1 MTESSGE
8 NRHNAPY
15 TVAGLVA
22 DLAELPSLLLSTE
35 ALDKVVW
42 QAAML
47 AVHAI
52 DEVDACGVTVLREG
66 KPVSIMPGSAPYSEL
81 EQYQYEHE
89 DGPLMQSMRY
99 KEVVVVPAMAAE
111 QQWDGYPSLAAER
124 GVAAS
129 LSLPLVVGER
139 VLGAITL
146 YSSRSHDFSLG
157 RRLAELVS
165 DLASTA
171 LSCMNT
177 HSEQSQLNDQLQEAL
192 GSRAVIEQAKGM
204 LMAQRHCGADEAF
217 NVLRRSS
224 QHRNIKLR
232 DIAGV
237 VVDTRSVC

>member
-1 MTESSGE
+1 MTENSGT
-8 NRHNAPY
+8 APY
-15 TVAGLVA
+15 SVAGLVA
-22 DLAELPSLLLSTE
+22 DLAELPSLLLSTD

-66 KPVSIMPGSAPYSEL
+66 KPVSIMPGAAPYSEL
-81 EQYQYEHE
+81 EQYQYEHA
-89 DGPLMQSMRY
+89 DGPLMQSMRCG
-99 KEVVVVPAMAAE
+99 EVVVVPSMEIE
-111 QQWDGYPSLAAER
+111 QQWHGYPALAAQR

-129 LSLPLVVGER
+129 LCLPLVVGER

-146 YSSRSHDFSLG
+146 YSGHSHDFSPG

-177 HSEQSQLNDQLQEAL
+177 HGEQTKLNEQLQEAL
-192 GSRAVIEQAKGM
+192 SSRAVIEQAKGL
-204 LMAQRHCGADEAF
+204 LMARRGCSADEAF

-232 DIAGV
+232 EIAGA
-237 VVDTRSVC
+237 VVDALSAC

>member
-1 MTESSGE
+1 MNERMDEHGTT
-8 NRHNAPY
+8 APY
-15 TVAGLVA
+15 TVAELVA
-22 DLAELPSLLLSTE
+22 DLAELPSLLLSTD

-47 AVHAI
+47 AVHVI
-52 DEVDACGVTVLREG
+52 DEVDACGVTVLRDG
-66 KPVSIMPGSAPYSEL
+66 KPVSIMPGTAPYSEL
-81 EQYQYEHE
+81 EQYQYEHG
-89 DGPLMQSMRY
+89 DGPLMESMYRRD
-99 KEVVVVPAMAAE
+99 VVVVPSMVTE
-111 QQWDGYPSLAAER
+111 QQWNGYPTLAAER

-129 LSLPLVVGER
+129 LCLPLVVGER

-146 YSSRSHDFSLG
+146 YSGHSHDFSPG

-177 HSEQSQLNDQLQEAL
+177 HSEQTQLTEQLQEAL
-192 GSRAVIEQAKGM
+192 SSRAVIEQAKGM
-204 LMAQRHCGADEAF
+204 LMAQRGCSADEAF

-232 DIAGV
+232 EIAGA
-237 VVDTRSVC
+237 VVDALSTC